1 MGATDKPVI
10 NHKELIAYFS
20 MEIGLDEKI
29 PTYAGGLG
37 VLAGDYIKSAADLE
51 APVVGLTLLNGKG
64 FFTQRFD
71 PEGNQRE
78 EETPWNPGKYM
89 TPVEKVVEVPID
101 ERRVYVKAWVYNAV
115 GVTGYVVPVIFLDTD
130 LIQNYEMD
138 RAITGYLYGG
148 DKEYRLKQEI
158 VLGIG
163 GVRML
168 DKLGIHV
175 KKFHM
180 NEGHSS
186 LLGLELMNRELEKN
200 PKKPMAHVVD
210 GLKNRCIF
218 TTHTPMLTGHDTFP
232 YPMVDRVLR
241 GYMDPALI
249 RKQCPGDYLNMTLL
263 GFNLSGYING
273 VAKKHAEVSKDM
285 FPAYKINSV
294 TNGVHPDTW
303 VCPAYKRLF
312 DRYIKDWRK
321 DPFLFRY
328 AIGMPLED
336 IQAAHA
342 EAKGEFIDYM
352 NREHSASMD
361 EDTLTL
367 GFARRMTSYK
377 RPTFVFSDV
386 ERLKKIA
393 KGNGGLQM
401 VFSGKAH
408 PEDVKG
414 KSIIKDILSIK
425 KALKDDIKI
434 TYIENYNMAVAKK
447 LISGVDVWLNTPQK
461 PKEASGT
468 SGMKA
473 TLNGVLNLSVLDGWW
488 IEGHIEEVTGW
499 AIGNSEE
506 NDDKELADFYDKLEH
521 IYDMFYHSPDR
532 WTKMMRHAL
541 SINASFFNSHR
552 MVEQYITNAYWD

>member
-1 MGATDKPVI
+1 MDKPII

-64 FFTQRFD
+64 FFTQKFD
-71 PEGNQRE
+71 PDGNQRE

-89 TPVEKVVEVPID
+89 TPMDKVVEVPID
-101 ERRVYVKAWVYNAV
+101 ERRVYVRAWIYNAV
-115 GVTGYVVPVIFLDTD
+115 GVSGYAVPVIFLDTD
-130 LIQNYEMD
+130 LIQNYELD

-180 NEGHSS
+180 NEGHSA

-200 PKKPMAHVVD
+200 PKKPIAHVVD
-210 GLKNRCIF
+210 GIKNKCIF

-232 YPMVDRVLR
+232 YPMVERVLR
-241 GYMDPALI
+241 GYIDPALI
-249 RKQCPGDYLNMTLL
+249 RRQSPGDYLNMTFL

-273 VAKKHAEVSKDM
+273 VAKKHAEVSKGM
-285 FPAYKINSV
+285 FPAYTINSV

-312 DRYIKDWRK
+312 DKYIKDWRK

-328 AIGMPLED
+328 AIGLSLDE
-336 IQAAHA
+336 IWSAHK
-342 EAKGEFIDYM
+342 EAKKEFIDYI
-352 NREHSASMD
+352 NREHSACMN

-377 RPTFVFSDV
+377 RPTFVFSDI

-393 KGNGGLQM
+393 KRNGGLQM

-425 KALKDDIKI
+425 KALKGDISI

-447 LISGVDVWLNTPQK
+447 LVSGVDVWLNTPQK

-499 AIGNSEE
+499 AIGGTEE
-506 NDDKELADFYDKLEH
+506 NEQKEIADFYDKLEH
-521 IYDMFYHSPDR
+521 IYDMFYHDHDR
-532 WTKMMRHAL
+532 WVKMMRHAL